1 MEASI
6 RTREPTSEHASSS
19 SSLSVT
25 SESMSE
31 EEFSGE
37 ADGYDILAQSG
48 IFSEYQCPFCEI
60 MFVGKAKCTS
70 CHEYCHEDCST
81 TEEGQRLC
89 YLCRRRNLAVSKR
102 KVIN

>member
-1 MEASI
+1 MEALRSE
-6 RTREPTSEHASSS
+6 EPTSENASSS

-37 ADGYDILAQSG
+37 ADGYDILVQSG
-48 IFSEYQCPFCEI
+48 IFLEYQCPFCEV
-60 MFVGKAKCTS
+60 MFVGKIKCTN

-81 TEEGQRLC
+81 MDEGQRLC
-89 YLCRRRNLAVSKR
+89 YLCRRRDLAVAKR
-102 KVIN
+102 KV